1 MLLLMFTFLA
11 WQGIAPLLRE
21 DPESARLIAYAGA
34 AVVAGIV
41 AVALFILKPQVPERT
56 PGQSVEQFWATPKNV
71 QKAQLLWFILEGAA
85 ALGSISFA
93 LTAQPLVW
101 VVTALAVVTFW
112 LNGPAALTR
121 PR

>member
-41 AVALFILKPQVPERT
+41 AVALFVLKPRVPERT

-112 LNGPAALTR
+112 LNGPAALAR